1 MTTVRIR
8 IKSKLTVEVS
18 VKGHADYSPGNDIV
32 CAGISTL
39 SYTLLNYIRQAEKE
53 HLVSDYSYTEEPGD
67 IHMEFKVQWL
77 FGREI
82 GTAIDVFRTGMER
95 LESQYPENIRVEV
108 EP

>member
-8 IKSKLTVEVS
+8 FKGIGIVEVS
-18 VKGHADYSPGNDIV
+18 IKGHADYNPGNDIV

-39 SYTLLNYIRQAEKE
+39 SYTLLNYLRQAEKE

-67 IHMEFKVQWL
+67 IHMEFKVHWL

-82 GTAIDVFRTGMER
+82 STAIDVFRTGMEM
-95 LESQYPENIRVEV
+95 LESQYPDNIRVEV

>member
-8 IKSKLTVEVS
+8 ISKLTVEVS
-18 VKGHADYSPGNDIV
+18 VKGHADYNPGNDIV

-39 SYTLLNYIRQAEKE
+39 SYTLLNYLRQAEKE

-67 IHMEFKVQWL
+67 IHMEFKGHWL

-82 GTAIDVFRTGMER
+82 GTAIDVFRTGMEM
-95 LESQYPENIRVEV
+95 LESQYPDNIRVEV

>member
-39 SYTLLNYIRQAEKE
+39 SYTLLNYLRQAEKE

-67 IHMEFKVQWL
+67 IHMEFKAHWL
-77 FGREI
+77 FDREI
-82 GTAIDVFRTGMER
+82 GTAIDVFRTGMEM
-95 LESQYPENIRVEV
+95 LESQYPDNIRVEV

>member
-8 IKSKLTVEVS
+8 IKSELTVEVS
-18 VKGHADYSPGNDIV
+18 VKGHADYNPGNDIV

-39 SYTLLNYIRQAEKE
+39 SYTLLNYLRQAEKE
-53 HLVSDYSYTEEPGD
+53 HLVRDYSYTEEPGD
-67 IHMEFKVQWL
+67 IHMEFTVHWM

-82 GTAIDVFRTGMER
+82 GTAIDVFRTGMEM
-95 LESQYPENIRVEV
+95 LESQYPDNIRVEV